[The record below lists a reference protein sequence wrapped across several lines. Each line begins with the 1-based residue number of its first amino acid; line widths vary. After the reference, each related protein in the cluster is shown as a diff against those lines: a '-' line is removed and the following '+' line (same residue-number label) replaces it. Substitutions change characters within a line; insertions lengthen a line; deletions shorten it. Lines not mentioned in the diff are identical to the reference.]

1 MELDYQEIGRRIRE
15 ARMKKFLGQAE
26 LAHRI
31 GISQSHMSNLEH
43 GNVGLTLEV
52 LCRLALL
59 LDCSLDG
66 LVLGKGADW
75 VNSQADASA
84 GRFNDYRLGDLLQAL
99 ELLKKF

>member
-1 MELDYQEIGRRIRE
+1 
-15 ARMKKFLGQAE
+15 MKKFLGQAE

-66 LVLGKGADW
+66 LVLGKEAGWAHGQ
-75 VNSQADASA
+75 VDATA
-84 GRFNDYRLGDLLQAL
+84 IRFNDYRLGDFLQAL
-99 ELLKKF
+99 KLLESSGSRRLTPAIQNEEN